1 MSASS
6 INLKQRAF
14 HTSILGFAILRQFI
28 LAFLAKVRMMFLYLR
43 RNVITVLKD
52 PEPLSQTRPK
62 VLAILPHIVSPEEAA
77 DPRKAAA
84 KVEKLKNAIDGLLTS
99 FAHCELTILVST
111 LPRRHI
117 VDFLPKYQKDSVQ
130 LLLEPDCDPMYVG
143 FRVQDEFVKQIND
156 FDWFLFIEDD
166 IVLHDSLLLEKLER
180 FNQNCG
186 RPDAV
191 LLPNRYEMWEGKKNY
206 IDLTIDTRIAWNRL
220 SLIEIEGIK
229 YAECTNP
236 HSAFYCLSQAQM
248 KVWMQSGQSWKYQD
262 VMVGPLESAATFC
275 LLECFSLYKPHP
287 ANLYFLEVR
296 HHDTKYSKLLPEPS
310 PYTLSSVRG

>member
-14 HTSILGFAILRQFI
+14 HASILGLAILMQLI
-28 LAFLAKVRMMFLYLR
+28 LAFFGKIRMMLLYLR
-43 RNVITVLKD
+43 GNVIIALKD
-52 PEPLSQTRPK
+52 PKPLVQHRQS
-62 VLAILPHIVSPEEAA
+62 VLAILPHIVSLEEAT
-77 DPRKAAA
+77 DPCKALA
-84 KVEKLKNAIDGLLTS
+84 KIEKLRNAIDGLLTS
-99 FAHCELTILVST
+99 FAHCELTIMIST
-111 LPRRHI
+111 LPGRHI
-117 VDFLPKYQKDSVQ
+117 VNHLPDYQKNCIQ
-130 LLLEPDCDPMYVG
+130 LLQEPDCDPMYVG
-143 FRVQDEFVKQIND
+143 FRVQDEFVKRVED

-166 IVLHDSLLLEKLER
+166 IVVHDSLILEKLER
-180 FNQNCG
+180 FNQYCG

-206 IDLTIDTRIAWNRL
+206 IDLTIDVRIAWNRL
-220 SLIEIEGIK
+220 SLIEIEGMK

-248 KVWMQSGQSWKYQD
+248 KTWIQSGQSWKYQD

-287 ANLYFLEVR
+287 ANLHFLEVR
-296 HHDTKYSKLLPEPS
+296 HYDTKYSKLLPEPS
-310 PYTLSSVRG
+310 PYILTSV

>member
-6 INLKQRAF
+6 INLKQRVF
-14 HTSILGFAILRQFI
+14 HTSILGFAILMQFA
-28 LAFLAKVRMMFLYLR
+28 LAFLGKVRMMFLYLR

-52 PEPLSQTRPK
+52 PKPTVQHRYR
-62 VLAILPHIVSPEEAA
+62 VLAILPHIVSREEAA
-77 DPRKAAA
+77 DPRRASTKI
-84 KVEKLKNAIDGLLTS
+84 EKLRNTIDGLLTS

-111 LPRRHI
+111 LPNRHV
-117 VDFLPKYQKDSVQ
+117 VDFLPDYQKDCVQ
-130 LLLEPDCDPMYVG
+130 LLQEPNCDPMYVG
-143 FRVQDEFVKQIND
+143 FRVQDEFVKRVED

-166 IVLHDSLLLEKLER
+166 IVVHDSLLLEKLEK
-180 FNQNCG
+180 FNQYCG

-191 LLPNRYEMWEGKKNY
+191 LLPNRYEMWEGRKTY
-206 IDLTIDTRIAWNRL
+206 IDLTIDVRIAWNRL
-220 SLIEIEGIK
+220 SLIQIEGIK

-248 KVWMQSGQSWKYQD
+248 KTWIQSGQSWKYQD

-296 HHDTKYSKLLPEPS
+296 HHDTKYSKLTSEPS
-310 PYTLSSVRG
+310 PYTLSPVSV